1 MQKPSHRILTAVA
14 GALGAL
20 VLALPLQSSAD
31 WNGDRGDNYKWGT
44 TDPHAQRSLD
54 YDDFGRPY
62 YREPSY
68 GYGQG
73 QRWQN
78 RPGHDDWSQE
88 RQDRRRDWHRLQY
101 ERQEMEEARRQ
112 GDWDR
117 YRHEKQ
123 EAKEAAR
130 ALHHHQHHDWDD

>member
-1 MQKPSHRILTAVA
+1 MQKPSHKILTAVA

-31 WNGDRGDNYKWGT
+31 WYRDRGDDAQMGT
-44 TDPHAQRSLD
+44 ASPYAQRYHD

-62 YREPSY
+62 DQQPYY
-68 GYGQG
+68 GGQG

-78 RPGHDDWSQE
+78 RPGHDDWSEE
-88 RQDRRRDWHRLQY
+88 RQDQRRAWNRLQH
-101 ERQEMEEARRQ
+101 ERQEMNEARWE
-112 GDWDR
+112 GDWNR

-130 ALHHHQHHDWDD
+130 TLYHHHHHDSDD